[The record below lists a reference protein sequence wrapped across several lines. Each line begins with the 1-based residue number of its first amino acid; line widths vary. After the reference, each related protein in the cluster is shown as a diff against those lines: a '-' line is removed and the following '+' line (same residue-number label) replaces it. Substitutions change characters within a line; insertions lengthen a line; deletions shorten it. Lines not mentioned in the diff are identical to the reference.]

1 MTRWCVWDI
10 FYTFSR
16 SQWASVRVTDR
27 LLVWVFYLLCP
38 DVTSQSVHSVSWTA
52 SPPSPRRV
60 ALSWRKMQQR
70 ERWMDVREIEE
81 RGKCRRW
88 GLRIDKEGRRV
99 KDGGIYRDSYICQD
113 RRAMDARMKR
123 WMCLR
128 DEGCLASSS
137 VYCRPLCQAWWKIQ
151 SSSASSRLNGL
162 LTNRDCHIL

>member
-1 MTRWCVWDI
+1 MWPLKVSTV
-10 FYTFSR
+10 SR
-16 SQWASVRVTDR
+16 GQ
-27 LLVWVFYLLCP
+27 P
-38 DVTSQSVHSVSWTA
+38 

-88 GLRIDKEGRRV
+88 GLRIDKERRRV

-128 DEGCLASSS
+128 DEGCWLRHRSTAVLS
-137 VYCRPLCQAWWKIQ
+137 VRPDERFSPAQPPADWTAFSQIETVTSYRSVTMLE
-151 SSSASSRLNGL
+151 
-162 LTNRDCHIL
+162 ILSTEGHLGSN